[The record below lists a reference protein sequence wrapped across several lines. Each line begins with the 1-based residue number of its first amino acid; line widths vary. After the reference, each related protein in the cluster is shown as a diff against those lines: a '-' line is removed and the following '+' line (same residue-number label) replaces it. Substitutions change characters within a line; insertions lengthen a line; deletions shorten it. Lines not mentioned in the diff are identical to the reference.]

1 MLKPFHWLVTIA
13 LICPLL
19 AAAAA
24 PDFTLKDVDGA
35 DRNVNE
41 FIGKGKWVVVAVWSA
56 DCPICRRDMHHM
68 AFFHDEHHKRDATVL
83 GVSVDGY
90 ANKDKALGFI
100 DDHGLNFPNLIG
112 EPRDMS
118 RFGGGMFL
126 GTPTF
131 YFFSPEGQI
140 KASRIGAM
148 TQERVEKLI
157 ASLEAERRKDKK
169 SG

>member
-1 MLKPFHWLVTIA
+1 MRKPLHWRVTIA
-13 LICPLL
+13 LIYPLL
-19 AAAAA
+19 AAAGT

-56 DCPICRRDMHHM
+56 DCPICRRDMHRM
-68 AFFHDEHHKRDATVL
+68 AFFHDEHQKKDATVL
-83 GVSVDGY
+83 GVSIDAY
-90 ANKDKALGFI
+90 ANKDKVLAFI
-100 DDHGLNFPNLIG
+100 ADHGLDFPNLIG
-112 EPRDMS
+112 EPGDMAQ
-118 RFGGGMFL
+118 FGSGMFL

-140 KASRIGAM
+140 MASRIGAM
-148 TQERVEKLI
+148 TQEQVEKLI